1 MGKQHKFS
9 PKYYVL
15 FKVTT
20 KVGQVAYQLELN
32 TQAQIHNVFHVS
44 QLKKHRGEIPDAQQ
58 VQIPICDQNG
68 LLTAQPLALLDRKM
82 VKKNNV
88 VAVYGLIQWTNG
100 SAEDVTWEPLDKL
113 LKDYPEFQINS

>member
-1 MGKQHKFS
+1 MSFEVGDWVLLKLLPHMQVTVRLGKQHKFS
-9 PKYYVL
+9 PKYYGL

-44 QLKKHRGEIPDAQQ
+44 QLKKHRGEIRDAQQ

-68 LLTAQPLALLDRKM
+68 LSTLRQE
-82 VKKNNV
+82 
-88 VAVYGLIQWTNG
+88 NG
-100 SAEDVTWEPLDKL
+100 QEK
-113 LKDYPEFQINS
+113 Q